1 MSEFVQ
7 SADGVGLFVE
17 KMGAGASTVIVP
29 NSVYMRRDFAR
40 LAGKHTVI
48 LFDMRNRGQ
57 SGVGVHPEGVWGDV
71 EDIEAIRT
79 HFGVEQTALI
89 GHSYLGLVVALYA
102 MRYPQWVTRVIQ
114 ISPAQSALGKPY
126 APPLSYSDDVL
137 KEVWAGLQAMESQ
150 RGVLDSAEFCKKW
163 WQLGR
168 PLFVMDP
175 AHVEGIRDW
184 GFCELTNERN
194 FMNEALD
201 REHCPVV
208 AEGAIEGGGFR
219 AGGVSGID
227 DSRDARPE
235 CALWWRQ
242 GVGGSVPAWAF
253 ADGRGDRARALGGGA
268 GGGVACYGVI
278 FIVTVLVPPSNPLE
292 ATVFLH
298 PVRR

>member
-17 KMGAGASTVIVP
+17 KLGAGASTVIIP

-71 EDIEAIRT
+71 EDIEAIRA
-79 HFGVEQTALI
+79 HFSVEQAALI

-114 ISPAQSALGKPY
+114 VSPAQPSLGKPY
-126 APPLSYSDDVL
+126 VPPLSYSDEVL

-150 RGVLDSAEFCKKW
+150 RGKLDPVEFCQKW
-163 WQLGR
+163 WKLAR

-194 FMNEALD
+194 FMKHWIGSIVPSLQKVQLKAEDFA
-201 REHCPVV
+201 RVVCPVLTIHGTHDRS
-208 AEGAIEGGGFR
+208 APYGGGKEWADRFPHGR
-219 AGGVSGID
+219 LLTVEGIGHVPWVEAPQVVWPAMESFLSG
-227 DSRDARPE
+227 A
-235 CALWWRQ
+235 
-242 GVGGSVPAWAF
+242 VGGAE
-253 ADGRGDRARALGGGA
+253 A
-268 GGGVACYGVI
+268 GY
-278 FIVTVLVPPSNPLE
+278 VT
-292 ATVFLH
+292 
-298 PVRR
+298 